1 MAVIN
6 HQAVLNPIPL
16 SRTQIAVTP
25 TTIAAKDTLRIAVPL
40 QGTTTSHF
48 SNAALSLNNVNLSLA
63 TKSGLNKVYVFI
75 TNTSDAP
82 INLTSS
88 STVLVATYT

>member
-1 MAVIN
+1 MAVVN
-6 HQAVLNPIPL
+6 PQAVLNPIPL
-16 SRTQIAVTP
+16 SRTSINVTP

-48 SNAALSLNNVNLSLA
+48 SNAALSFNNVNISLT
-63 TKSGLNKVYVFI
+63 TKSGVNTVYVFI
-75 TNTSDAP
+75 TNTSNAA

-88 STVLVATYT
+88 TLSVATYT

>member
-1 MAVIN
+1 MAVVN
-6 HQAVLNPIPL
+6 NQAVLNPIPL
-16 SRTQIAVTP
+16 SRTSIDVTP

-48 SNAALSLNNVNLSLA
+48 SSATLSLNNINLALA
-63 TKSGLNKVYVFI
+63 TKSGVNTVHVFI
-75 TNTSDAP
+75 TNTSNAA

-88 STVLVATYT
+88 STLSVATYT

>member
-1 MAVIN
+1 MLTIK
-6 HQAVLNPIPL
+6 AVLNPVPL
-16 SRTQIAVTP
+16 IRTQVSVTP

-48 SNAALSLNNVNLSLA
+48 ANAALAFNNVNLSLA
-63 TKSGLNKVYVFI
+63 TKSGVNAVYVFI
-75 TNTSDAP
+75 TNTSGTS

-88 STVLVATYT
+88 TLSVATYT

>member
-1 MAVIN
+1 MAVVN
-6 HQAVLNPIPL
+6 PQAVLNPVPV
-16 SRTQIAVTP
+16 SRTQVSVAP

-48 SNAALSLNNVNLSLA
+48 SNAALSFNNVNLSLA
-63 TKSGLNKVYVFI
+63 TKSGLNNVQVFI
-75 TNTSDAP
+75 TNTSNNP

-88 STVLVATYT
+88 TLSVATFT

>member
-1 MAVIN
+1 MAAIN
-6 HQAVLNPIPL
+6 PQAVLNPIPV
-16 SRTQIAVTP
+16 SRTQVSIAP

-48 SNAALSLNNVNLSLA
+48 SNAALSFNNANLSLA
-63 TKSGLNKVYVFI
+63 TKSGVNTVHVFI
-75 TNTSDAP
+75 TNTSNNP

-88 STVLVATYT
+88 TLSVTTHI

>member
-1 MAVIN
+1 MAVVN
-6 HQAVLNPIPL
+6 PQAVLNPIPV
-16 SRTQIAVTP
+16 SRTQVSVAP

-48 SNAALSLNNVNLSLA
+48 ANAALAFNNVNLSLA
-63 TKSGLNKVYVFI
+63 TKSGVNAVYVFI
-75 TNTSDAP
+75 TNTSNNP

-88 STVLVATYT
+88 TLSVTAYT

>member
-1 MAVIN
+1 MAVVN
-6 HQAVLNPIPL
+6 PQAVLNPIPL
-16 SRTQIAVTP
+16 SRTSTNVTP

-48 SNAALSLNNVNLSLA
+48 SNAALSFNNVNISLA
-63 TKSGLNKVYVFI
+63 TKSGVNTVYVFI
-75 TNTSDAP
+75 TNTSNAA

-88 STVLVATYT
+88 TLSVATYT

>member
-1 MAVIN
+1 MAVVN
-6 HQAVLNPIPL
+6 PQAVFNPIPL
-16 SRTQIAVTP
+16 SRTQVSVAP

-48 SNAALSLNNVNLSLA
+48 SNAALSFNNVNLSLA

-75 TNTSDAP
+75 TNTSNSP

-88 STVLVATYT
+88 TLSVATYT

>member
-1 MAVIN
+1 MAVVN

-16 SRTQIAVTP
+16 TRKSISLTP
-25 TTIAAKDTLRIAVPL
+25 TTIAAKATLRIAVPL

-48 SNAALSLNNVNLSLA
+48 SNAALSFNNVNLSLA
-63 TKSGLNKVYVFI
+63 TKAGVNAVYVFI
-75 TNTSDAP
+75 TNTSDTS

-88 STVLVATYT
+88 TLSVATFT

>member
-1 MAVIN
+1 MAVVN

-16 SRTQIAVTP
+16 TRKSVSLAP
-25 TTIAAKDTLRIAVPL
+25 TTIAAKATLRIAVPA

-48 SNAALSLNNVNLSLA
+48 ANAALAFNNINLSLA
-63 TKSGLNKVYVFI
+63 TKSGVNNVYVFI
-75 TNTSDAP
+75 TNTSDTS

-88 STVLVATYT
+88 TLSVATFT

>member
-1 MAVIN
+1 MTVVN
-6 HQAVLNPIPL
+6 PQAVLNPIPL
-16 SRTQIAVTP
+16 SRTSTNVTP

-48 SNAALSLNNVNLSLA
+48 SNAALSFNNVNISLA
-63 TKSGLNKVYVFI
+63 TKSGVNTVYVFI
-75 TNTSDAP
+75 TNTSNAA

-88 STVLVATYT
+88 TLSVATFT

>member
-1 MAVIN
+1 MAVVN
-6 HQAVLNPIPL
+6 PQAVLNPIPV
-16 SRTQIAVTP
+16 SRAQVSVAP

-48 SNAALSLNNVNLSLA
+48 SSAALSFNNVNISLA
-63 TKSGLNKVYVFI
+63 TKSGVNTVHVFI
-75 TNTSDAP
+75 TNTSNAA

-88 STVLVATYT
+88 ILSVATYT